1 MKIILH
7 CTDNE
12 KSWKESWF
20 LAISDE
26 SSSLEKTPSNSG
38 KVTPQ
43 EAEEDEVKPSLSKE
57 AQNKIDTAM
66 KADLAEHQLVS

>member
-12 KSWKESWF
+12 KSWKELWF

-26 SSSLEKTPSNSG
+26 TLSSSTSCGVTLLELEKVFSSD
-38 KVTPQ
+38 
-43 EAEEDEVKPSLSKE
+43 EASPEIAKNHDFF
-57 AQNKIDTAM
+57 
-66 KADLAEHQLVS
+66 